1 MFETA
6 KKLFDLIDQRARRQ
20 FLWLLLPMLVVAL
33 FEMLSIGMIIPVI
46 QVVLFSQDGEYPA
59 YLKPFFPAG
68 GPPDNL
74 SLILTIGF
82 GFLFALKS
90 LVSFAMI
97 FIINRTV
104 FRNAALFGANMFN
117 LYLHRPLPF
126 HLSQNRADFIRNLSS
141 GVSSTFEV
149 VRHFLLICLD
159 IVLMTA
165 TIMLLFFLEPEVSAI
180 MAVTL
185 GSVALAIYLVASPV
199 FRHWGN
205 RQQALEGELIKGV
218 VHAFSS
224 IRDIKL
230 FNSYSFLFGRMQD
243 ITIDQA
249 RYQTY
254 SAASL
259 HIPRLFLETVV
270 VVGFLLLVGLMAGSD
285 TPRDQIVATLGVFG
299 MAAFRTL
306 PSLTRVLAGGAE
318 VRRRSAYVNT
328 LYEDWQNGQRDGE
341 NQLPVASASGIRF
354 DRVLEISSVDYLY
367 PQSPQLA
374 LKGINL
380 SIEKGESVGFVG
392 PSGSGKTTLM
402 DIILGLLK
410 PATGT
415 VQVDGQDI
423 DLDQK
428 NWRQKFGFVPQQIYL
443 LDDTVRRNIAF
454 AIDDDA
460 IDEARLEEVIQLAHL
475 KEFVDTL
482 PDGLD
487 TFVGE
492 QGTRISGGQR
502 QRIAIARA
510 LYCDPEVLMFDE
522 ATSALDNESE
532 HEISQ
537 AIEILSGTKTILI
550 IAHRLST
557 VMKCD
562 KIFYIQKGQIVDQG
576 SFAELCEKNPAFSR
590 MAALGTFET

>member
-1 MFETA
+1 
-6 KKLFDLIDQRARRQ
+6 
-20 FLWLLLPMLVVAL
+20 
-33 FEMLSIGMIIPVI
+33 
-46 QVVLFSQDGEYPA
+46 
-59 YLKPFFPAG
+59 
-68 GPPDNL
+68 
-74 SLILTIGF
+74 
-82 GFLFALKS
+82 
-90 LVSFAMI
+90 
-97 FIINRTV
+97 
-104 FRNAALFGANMFN
+104 
-117 LYLHRPLPF
+117 
-126 HLSQNRADFIRNLSS
+126 
-141 GVSSTFEV
+141 
-149 VRHFLLICLD
+149 
-159 IVLMTA
+159 
-165 TIMLLFFLEPEVSAI
+165 
-180 MAVTL
+180 
-185 GSVALAIYLVASPV
+185 
-199 FRHWGN
+199 
-205 RQQALEGELIKGV
+205 
-218 VHAFSS
+218 
-224 IRDIKL
+224 
-230 FNSYSFLFGRMQD
+230 MQD

-259 HIPRLFLETVV
+259 HIPRLFLEAVV

-380 SIEKGESVGFVG
+380 SIKKGESVGFVG

-475 KEFVDTL
+475 KEFVDT
-482 PDGLD
+482 PS
-487 TFVGE
+487 
-492 QGTRISGGQR
+492 RRSR
-502 QRIAIARA
+502 
-510 LYCDPEVLMFDE
+510 
-522 ATSALDNESE
+522 
-532 HEISQ
+532 H
-537 AIEILSGTKTILI
+537 
-550 IAHRLST
+550 
-557 VMKCD
+557 
-562 KIFYIQKGQIVDQG
+562 
-576 SFAELCEKNPAFSR
+576 LCR
-590 MAALGTFET
+590 